1 MKQSPDNIPMWLII
15 LLIFSV
21 FVGTVALWVWLGL
34 KVLEA
39 MP

>member
-1 MKQSPDNIPMWLII
+1 MTKNQIRLII
-15 LLIFSV
+15 ALIGSIL
-21 FVGTVALWVWLGL
+21 VGFVALWVWLGF